1 MNVVVFASD
10 AKGLSSLNSTINE
23 LSNRGHNL
31 FAIIC
36 QDTQL
41 KHPKVHRDRY
51 QYLTNVEGD
60 EQVYSNSLGINLP
73 FKPDWLIV
81 NRERWNPETE
91 IIAEF
96 KQRFGA
102 RVGLIEPNAAM
113 INGVEGFLENH
124 SKNRFVPFIDVF
136 FDHSQFISD
145 QRKLLGFKGNSVV
158 VGNPKYDSNLKVSD
172 EDLTALKEYYNVDET
187 KKSVLFFSLVNSSRD
202 ELFNQISKFVK
213 DNPDYQY
220 FIKPYPGEPFEPQFR
235 HQYNPKFF
243 IDGVTPILE
252 EPHVWG
258 MFNICDIHI
267 GAFSS
272 IFHPSFLLGKKVVDL
287 SREIGM
293 RDRFLDTQR
302 ILDSKSV
309 GIEDKSELWMR
320 SFNLKSK
327 EELADLISPDTI
339 SRVSKNNDKV
349 WNIVNNFVYLNNNRD
364 YKDILSYFDDFN
376 DMNASSRIVNYMEQ
390 YEV

>member
-41 KHPKVHRDRY
+41 KHPKVHKDRY

-102 RVGLIEPNAAM
+102 KVGLVEPNAAM

-145 QRKLLGFKGNSVV
+145 QRELLGFEGNSVV

-327 EELADLISPDTI
+327 EELADLISSDTI
-339 SRVSKNNDKV
+339 SRVSKNNDEV

-376 DMNASSRIVNYMEQ
+376 DMKASSRIVNYMEQ

>member
-41 KHPKVHRDRY
+41 KHPKIHKDRY

-145 QRKLLGFKGNSVV
+145 QRKLLGFEGNSVV

-339 SRVSKNNDKV
+339 SRVSKNNDEV

>member
-23 LSNRGHNL
+23 LSNCGHNL

-41 KHPKVHRDRY
+41 KHPKVHKDRY

-102 RVGLIEPNAAM
+102 KVGLIEPNAAM

-145 QRKLLGFKGNSVV
+145 QRKLLGFEGNSVV

-327 EELADLISPDTI
+327 EELADLISSDTI
-339 SRVSKNNDKV
+339 SRVSKNNDEV

>member
-91 IIAEF
+91 IITEF

-102 RVGLIEPNAAM
+102 KIGLIEPNAAM

>member
-1 MNVVVFASD
+1 
-10 AKGLSSLNSTINE
+10 
-23 LSNRGHNL
+23 
-31 FAIIC
+31 
-36 QDTQL
+36 
-41 KHPKVHRDRY
+41 
-51 QYLTNVEGD
+51 
-60 EQVYSNSLGINLP
+60 
-73 FKPDWLIV
+73 
-81 NRERWNPETE
+81 
-91 IIAEF
+91 
-96 KQRFGA
+96 
-102 RVGLIEPNAAM
+102 M

-145 QRKLLGFKGNSVV
+145 QRKLLGFEGNSVV

>member
-41 KHPKVHRDRY
+41 KHPKVHKDRY

-102 RVGLIEPNAAM
+102 KVGLIEPNAAM

-172 EDLTALKEYYNVDET
+172 EDLTDLKEYYNVDET

-235 HQYNPKFF
+235 HQYSPKFF

>member
-91 IIAEF
+91 IITEF

-102 RVGLIEPNAAM
+102 KIGLIEPNAAM

-124 SKNRFVPFIDVF
+124 SKNRFVPFIDFF

>member
-41 KHPKVHRDRY
+41 KHPKVHKDRY

-102 RVGLIEPNAAM
+102 KVGLVEPNAAM

-145 QRKLLGFKGNSVV
+145 QRELLGFEGNSVV

-243 IDGVTPILE
+243 VDGVTPILE

-327 EELADLISPDTI
+327 EELADLISSDTI
-339 SRVSKNNDKV
+339 SRVSKNNDEV

-376 DMNASSRIVNYMEQ
+376 DMKASSRIVNYMEQ